1 MVKDVDATT
10 PNEVLIS
17 VRDLHRAYG
26 SVEAVRG
33 VSFEVRRQ
41 EVFGLLGPN
50 GAGKTTILE
59 TIEGL
64 RPVQRGQ
71 VIVNRVDV
79 ARDPARV
86 ARMIGV
92 QLQQAA
98 FFDRLS
104 IEELLRLFADLY
116 EQPVDPG
123 TLLELVG
130 LTRQRGMPA
139 RKLSGGQRQR
149 LSIAMAVVN
158 DPVAV
163 LLDEPTAG
171 LDPQARRSVWDLV
184 QRLRQ
189 RGLSVLLTTHYI
201 EEAEA
206 LCDRVAILDEGRL
219 IALDTPPRMVQALLA
234 TGFRRD
240 VEPAP
245 ATLED
250 VYLNLTGRQIRDES

>member
-1 MVKDVDATT
+1 VDTSSQNAA
-10 PNEVLIS
+10 LIS

-26 SVEAVRG
+26 GVEAVRG
-33 VSFEVRRQ
+33 VSFEVRRG

-71 VIVNRVDV
+71 VVVNGLDV

-86 ARMIGV
+86 GRMIGV
-92 QLQQAA
+92 QLQESA

-116 EQPVDPG
+116 EQPAEPG
-123 TLLELVG
+123 KLLELVG
-130 LTRQRGMPA
+130 LTRQRGMPV

-171 LDPQARRSVWDLV
+171 LDPQARHSVWGLV
-184 QRLRQ
+184 QRLRE

-219 IALDTPPRMVQALLA
+219 VAMDTPARMIQALLA
-234 TGFRRD
+234 TGFRRH